1 MLLSLLCAAVVL
13 KGQTQPY
20 GQIDVAD
27 LKLTACDFEK
37 GASAMVLFDKTEVT
51 AKDYVTLVTRHKRI
65 KILSEK
71 GLSNA
76 NLTISYIS
84 KSGFEKISDVEA
96 ETMNLLNDTAKIT
109 PVDKTL
115 IYNQVTNKFLKTI
128 TLSFPGVKVGSVIEY
143 SYQIKID
150 YAGLIPPW
158 DLQGD
163 LPVRYSELD
172 ANIPVGFRYKIF
184 TRIREPY
191 VKLTQEAIR
200 HKKDSIGTHYVW
212 AVKNVPSFK
221 DEPFATCAEDNIQW
235 LRFYPFII
243 PNRII
248 FMPFSWGFVA
258 NRRMD
263 SDWFKDELSVDLK
276 DEYKM
281 MPEVARLN
289 GDEEKIRF
297 IFNKIKTTVKWNSE
311 NSPGA
316 GEGLKKAWEKKQ
328 GTSGQINLILYN
340 FLRMAGIDC
349 FPTYVCTRTHGKLE
363 PGLPGMEGFNTM
375 VLTVTTAA
383 KKTYVLDASNKFNS
397 YNAVPFNV
405 LNCYSLMLNPGK
417 KEYAFNVMK
426 DSVPLRKIIAVNAL
440 IKPDG
445 KLEGSANILTTGN
458 NKTYNLQQYEEL
470 GEAKYKDELRNNDNN
485 LKILTYK
492 RENVQNDTLQLNES
506 VDFKLDLTSSDE
518 NYIYVNPT
526 LLTSLN
532 TNPFLSETR
541 QSTIDFG
548 NLNAWSI
555 RSIYKTPPGYKIES
569 LPHGVSMIMPDTS
582 IEFKRMVVT
591 DGNTISIHYY
601 IDFKRAEF
609 AADQYPEIR
618 DFYKKMYEMLNEQ
631 IVLKKI

>member
-1 MLLSLLCAAVVL
+1 VLLLLLCAVITL

-20 GQIDVAD
+20 GQIDIAD
-27 LKLTACDFEK
+27 LKLTTCDFEK
-37 GASAMVLFDKTEVT
+37 GAGAMVLFDKTEVT
-51 AKDYVTLVTRHKRI
+51 DKEYVTLITMHKRV

-76 NLTISYIS
+76 NLTIAYVS
-84 KSGFEKISDVEA
+84 KGGFEKISDIEA
-96 ETMNLLNDTAKIT
+96 ETINLLNDTAKFT

-143 SYQIKID
+143 SYKIKID

-191 VKLTQEAIR
+191 VKLMQEAIR
-200 HKKDSIGTHYVW
+200 NKKDSIGTHYVW

-235 LRFYPFII
+235 LRFYPFVI
-243 PNRII
+243 PNQMVY
-248 FMPFSWGFVA
+248 MPFSWEFVA
-258 NRRMD
+258 NRRMN
-263 SDWFKDELSVDLK
+263 SDWFKDELAVDLK

-281 MPEVARLN
+281 RPEVSKLAA
-289 GDEEKIRF
+289 DEEKIRF
-297 IFNKIKTTVKWNSE
+297 IFNKIKSNVKWNGE

-328 GTSGQINLILYN
+328 GTSGQVNLILYN
-340 FLRMAGIDC
+340 FLRMAGINC
-349 FPTYVCTRTHGKLE
+349 CPTYVCTRSHGKLE
-363 PGLPGMEGFNTM
+363 PGLPGMEGFNSI

-383 KKTYVLDASNKFNS
+383 KKTYVLDASNKFNN
-397 YNAVPFNV
+397 YNTIPFDV
-405 LNCYSLMLNPGK
+405 LNCYSLMLNPDK
-417 KEYAFNVMK
+417 KESAFNVMK
-426 DSVPLRKIIAVNAL
+426 DSVPLRKIITVNAL
-440 IKPDG
+440 IKHDG
-445 KLEGSANILTTGN
+445 KLEGSANILTSGN

-485 LKILTYK
+485 LKIINYK
-492 RENVQNDTLQLNES
+492 RENVENDTLQLNERM
-506 VDFKLDLTSSDE
+506 DFWLDLASSDE

-526 LLTSLN
+526 VLTSLN
-532 TNPFLSETR
+532 SNPFLSENR
-541 QSTIDFG
+541 QSVIDFG
-548 NLNAWSI
+548 NLNSWSI
-555 RSIYKTPPGYKIES
+555 RSIYKTPAGYKVES
-569 LPHGVSMIMPDTS
+569 LPKSVSMVMPDKS
-582 IEFKRMVVT
+582 IEFKRYVASEE
-591 DGNTISIHYY
+591 GTISIHYF
-601 IDFKRAEF
+601 IDFNRSIFTAEE
-609 AADQYPEIR
+609 YPAIY

-631 IVLKKI
+631 IVLKKS